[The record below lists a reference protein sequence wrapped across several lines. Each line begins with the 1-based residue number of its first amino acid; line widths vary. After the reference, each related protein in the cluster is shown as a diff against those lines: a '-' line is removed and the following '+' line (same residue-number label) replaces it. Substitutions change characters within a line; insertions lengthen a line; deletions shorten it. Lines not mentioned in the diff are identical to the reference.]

1 MRMSLT
7 ASEARR
13 RGLLS
18 EGQMARL
25 LHIDRVE
32 AREMPWTRESFAHV
46 RSIVDANERIGDLA
60 GIARRLKERNERL
73 EARVARLREAQ
84 GSTTLPSRVLRKIR
98 G

>member
-1 MRMSLT
+1 MSGRST
-7 ASEARR
+7 ACSVRTVSGIR
-13 RGLLS
+13 TVTVS
-18 EGQMARL
+18 
-25 LHIDRVE
+25 
-32 AREMPWTRESFAHV
+32 PTAHV